1 MVVFSILF
9 YFLAGFLLSC
19 LYNLFN
25 LIPPPCDMAED
36 QKRIMFLIVL
46 SWPLMIVF
54 WLIRETVK
62 TDKWEI
68 SKLKKGNK

>member
-1 MVVFSILF
+1 MIEHIKNLFPNGFDTYSTLITIIAINMVIFSILF

-25 LIPPPCDMAED
+25 LIPPPCDMTED

-46 SWPLMIVF
+46 A
-54 WLIRETVK
+54 
-62 TDKWEI
+62 
-68 SKLKKGNK
+68 

>member
-25 LIPPPCDMAED
+25 LIPPPCYMTED

-46 SWPLMIVF
+46 VWPLMIVF

-62 TDKWEI
+62 TVKWEI

>member
-25 LIPPPCDMAED
+25 LIPPPCDMTEG

-46 SWPLMIVF
+46 AWPLMIVF

-62 TDKWEI
+62 TVKWGI
-68 SKLKKGNK
+68 DKLKKGNK

>member
-1 MVVFSILF
+1 MVVFLILF

-25 LIPPPCDMAED
+25 LVPPPCDMTED

-46 SWPLMIVF
+46 AWPLMIVF
-54 WLIRETVK
+54 WLIREIVK
-62 TDKWEI
+62 TVIWVI

>member
-9 YFLAGFLLSC
+9 YFLVGFLLSC

-25 LIPPPCDMAED
+25 LVPLPCDMTED

-46 SWPLMIVF
+46 AWPLMIVF

-62 TDKWEI
+62 TVKWGI
-68 SKLKKGNK
+68 DKLKKGNK

>member
-1 MVVFSILF
+1 MVVFSILI
-9 YFLAGFLLSC
+9 YFLTGFLLSC

-25 LIPPPCDMAED
+25 LTLLPCDMTED

-46 SWPLMIVF
+46 AWPLMIAF

-62 TDKWEI
+62 TVIWGI
-68 SKLKKGNK
+68 SKLKKK

>member
-1 MVVFSILF
+1 MVVFSILS
-9 YFLAGFLLSC
+9 YFLTGFLLSC

-25 LIPPPCDMAED
+25 LIPPPCDMTED

-46 SWPLMIVF
+46 AWPLMIVF

-62 TDKWEI
+62 TIKWVI
-68 SKLKKGNK
+68 GKLKKGNK

>member
-1 MVVFSILF
+1 MAVFSILS
-9 YFLAGFLLSC
+9 YFLTGFLLSC

-25 LIPPPCDMAED
+25 LIPPPCDMTED
-36 QKRIMFLIVL
+36 QKRIMFLVIL
-46 SWPLMIVF
+46 AWPLMIAF

-62 TDKWEI
+62 TVIWGI

>member
-9 YFLAGFLLSC
+9 YFLVGFLLSC

-25 LIPPPCDMAED
+25 LVPLPCDMTED

-46 SWPLMIVF
+46 AWPLMIVF
-54 WLIRETVK
+54 WAVREIVKTVK
-62 TDKWEI
+62 WGID
-68 SKLKKGNK
+68 KLKKGNK

>member
-1 MVVFSILF
+1 MVVFLILA
-9 YFLAGFLLSC
+9 YFLLGFLLSC

-25 LIPPPCDMAED
+25 LVPPPCDMTED

-46 SWPLMIVF
+46 AWPLTIVF
-54 WLIRETVK
+54 WLVRETVK
-62 TDKWEI
+62 TVKWGI

>member
-46 SWPLMIVF
+46 AWPLMIVF

-62 TDKWEI
+62 TVKWEI

>member
-25 LIPPPCDMAED
+25 LIPPPCDMTED
-36 QKRIMFLIVL
+36 QKRIMFIIVL
-46 SWPLMIVF
+46 AWPLMIVF
-54 WLIRETVK
+54 WIIRETAKTVK
-62 TDKWEI
+62 WVID
-68 SKLKKGNK
+68 KLKKGNK